1 MNRVRAGVT
10 RDACG
15 GVPLNEMRRLA
26 ILALVTTAA
35 VGIVVGAGG
44 AASTSDRTALTVTY
58 WANGEKA
65 ADRDVWTLRC
75 DPPRGTHPR
84 PVAACR
90 RLEAAGSKIVAPVPA
105 SAICTEIYGGPQV
118 ALVKGVLLGKHVWAR
133 FTRENGCQIARWSRL
148 SPWLFP
154 AGGVTR

>member
-1 MNRVRAGVT
+1 
-10 RDACG
+10 
-15 GVPLNEMRRLA
+15 MRTLA
-26 ILALVTTAA
+26 ILALVATAA
-35 VGIVVGAGG
+35 VGVAVAGG
-44 AASTSDRTALTVTY
+44 SAASASDRTALTVTY

-65 ADRDVWTLRC
+65 SDRDAWTLRC
-75 DPPRGTHPR
+75 DPPRGTHPH
-84 PVAACR
+84 PIVACR
-90 RLEAAGSKIVAPVPA
+90 RLEAGGSKLVAAVPA

-118 ALVKGVLLGKHVWAR
+118 ALVKGVLLGKRVWAR